1 MNTYLTI
8 GAVAFAAIVAVP
20 FVLPS
25 SKTVERS
32 AVIEAP
38 AEKVFALVSSNEG
51 FQTFNPYK
59 VNDENLKITM
69 HGPSHGIGSG
79 FAFDGKDGK
88 GTQTIVAMEENKS
101 VTMQIDLGAMGKP
114 VTEFRLTPQGGKT
127 EVTWSTKSDFGFNPI
142 GRVVG
147 LFLDGMLGPVYELGL
162 EELNKAAQAA

>member
-8 GAVAFAAIVAVP
+8 GAIAVAAVVAVP

-38 AEKVFALVSSNEG
+38 ADKVFALVASNEG
-51 FQTFNPYK
+51 YQSFNPYK
-59 VNDENLKITM
+59 VKDENLKITM

-88 GTQTIVAMEENKS
+88 GTQTIVAMEENRS

-114 VTEFRLTPQGGKT
+114 VTEFRLSPQNGNT
-127 EVTWSTKSDFGFNPI
+127 EVTWSTKSEFGFNPI